1 MKRITSRATQSGPP
15 RDPQAE
21 LEAKRH
27 RHRIVA
33 ILITAGF
40 FLVSLTLTFFFFK
53 GMEGPSFFPTNILVL
68 TLINVDLILG
78 VLLCLLLSRNLIKLY
93 FERRKGLIG
102 SSFRTK
108 LVFAFV
114 GFSLIPAILL
124 FIAASG
130 YLTSS
135 IDNWF
140 SIQVERPVNNA
151 LEIARSY
158 YQDRQD
164 AVLHFGQLL
173 SAALAEEGLWQQND
187 SLLRD
192 TLKKKAEAYRL
203 ERIAVYGPDLK
214 QRASATGPQ
223 QTVPSA
229 HNPPEE
235 LLKKALQGET
245 IKTAT
250 LPEEGHLIRGIFPI
264 RAAPSPS
271 LPAARLPGGQGQTG
285 EVLGVVVIEV
295 SMPELLVSRMEEIR
309 QSFEDYQQ
317 LKAFKNPIKM
327 SYLVIFFSIT
337 FVILFSATW
346 FGFYLAK
353 GITVPITKL
362 AEGTQAVAQGNLDFH
377 IEVKANDEIGMLV
390 DSFNKMTSDLKAG
403 KTQLEKAN
411 RSLSRS
417 NIELD
422 RRRAYMETILEHVAT
437 GVIALDAQGRM
448 TNCNRSAEQ
457 ILRLKAEEVLDKN
470 ARDAFQ
476 SHQLDSIVTLLD
488 KFKRSG
494 KDDLEEETHLEV
506 MKKPLTLR
514 FNFSALRDP
523 MGQSLGVV
531 MVFEDLSELLKAQKV
546 AAWQEVAQ
554 RIAHEIKN
562 PLTPIQLSTERLRK
576 KFFEH
581 AKDFDEIFDEATG
594 TIINEVNS
602 LKTLVDE
609 FSNFARF
616 PSPRPSPQNLHEILN
631 EVIRLYKAA
640 HRDVVF
646 EARYGGD
653 LPTLMLDRAQWKR
666 AFVNIFENAIEAM
679 NGRRPAGRLPAGQAG
694 SGGHLVVSTLYDPKR
709 HRVRLEIADNGT
721 GIDPEDFDK
730 LFLPYF
736 SRKKSGTGLG
746 LAIVNRIVN
755 DHNGQIRITSNVPQ
769 GTTVIIELPVTQT

>member
-1 MKRITSRATQSGPP
+1 MKRIISRTTQSRPP

-27 RHRIVA
+27 RHLIVA
-33 ILITAGF
+33 ILITAGC
-40 FLVSLTLTFFFFK
+40 FLVSLIMTFLFFR
-53 GMEGPSFFPTNILVL
+53 GMEGPFSLSTNILVV
-68 TLINVDLILG
+68 TLINVDMILG

-93 FERRKGLIG
+93 FERRKRLIG
-102 SSFRTK
+102 SGFRTK
-108 LVFAFV
+108 LVAAFV
-114 GFSLIPAILL
+114 GFSLIPAFLL
-124 FIAASG
+124 FFAASG

-140 SIQVERPVNNA
+140 SIQVEHPVNNA

-173 SAALAEEGLWQQND
+173 GTSLASEGLMQQSD
-187 SLLRD
+187 AVLKD
-192 TLKKKAEAYRL
+192 ALKKKVEAYHL
-203 ERIAVYGPDLK
+203 ERVAVYGPDLK
-214 QRASATGPQ
+214 QRASATGLQAPV
-223 QTVPSA
+223 TTA
-229 HNPPEE
+229 IHAPEDF
-235 LLKKALQGET
+235 LKKALQGEE

-250 LPEEGHLIRGIFPI
+250 LPEEGRLIRGIFPI
-264 RAAPSPS
+264 RASPS
-271 LPAARLPGGQGQTG
+271 SSLPPARLPDGQGQAV
-285 EVLGVVVIEV
+285 EILGAVVIES
-295 SMPELLVSRMEEIR
+295 SMPEPLVSRMEEIK

-317 LKAFKNPIKM
+317 LKAFKNPIKW
-327 SYLVIFFSIT
+327 SYLIIFLCIT
-337 FVILFSATW
+337 LVILFSATW

-362 AEGTQAVAQGNLDFH
+362 AEGTQAVAQGNLDFR

-390 DSFNKMTSDLKAG
+390 DSFNKMTSDLKTG

-411 RSLSRS
+411 RSLNQS
-417 NIELD
+417 NIELN
-422 RRRAYMETILEHVAT
+422 RRRAYMETILEHIAT
-437 GVIALDAQGRM
+437 GVIALDAQGRI

-457 ILRLKAEEVLDKN
+457 ILGLNAEEILEKQ

-476 SHQLDSIVTLLD
+476 SHRLDPIVTLLD

-494 KDDLEEETHLEV
+494 KDDMEEEIHLEV

-514 FNFSALRDP
+514 FNLAALRDP

-581 AKDFDEIFDEATG
+581 AQDFDEIFDEATG

-602 LKTLVDE
+602 LKKLVDE

-631 EVIRLYKAA
+631 EVIRLYKA

-646 EARYGGD
+646 ETRYMKD
-653 LPTLMLDRAQWKR
+653 LPTLMLDREQWKR

-679 NGRRPAGRLPAGQAG
+679 NGGGRL
-694 SGGHLVVSTLYDPKR
+694 VISTLYDPKR
-709 HRVRLEIADNGT
+709 HRVRLEIADNGA
-721 GIDPEDFDK
+721 GIDPPDFDK

-769 GTTVIIELPVTQT
+769 GATVIIDLPVTQT

>member
-1 MKRITSRATQSGPP
+1 M
-15 RDPQAE
+15 
-21 LEAKRH
+21 EARRH
-27 RHRIVA
+27 RHLLVG
-33 ILITAGF
+33 ILITAGC
-40 FLVSLTLTFFFFK
+40 FLVSLTLTFLFFR
-53 GMEGPSFFPTNILVL
+53 GMEGPSSLSTNILVV
-68 TLINVDLILG
+68 TLINVDTILG

-93 FERRKGLIG
+93 FERRKRLIG
-102 SSFRTK
+102 SGFRTK
-108 LVFAFV
+108 LVAAFV
-114 GFSLIPAILL
+114 GFSLIPAFLL
-124 FIAASG
+124 FFAASG

-140 SIQVERPVNNA
+140 SIQVERPVTNS

-173 SAALAEEGLWQQND
+173 GTSLASEGLMQQSD
-187 SLLRD
+187 LV
-192 TLKKKAEAYRL
+192 LKDALKNKAEAYRL
-203 ERIAVYGPDLK
+203 ERVAVYGPDLK
-214 QRASATGPQ
+214 QRASATSPQ
-223 QTVPSA
+223 ASTMTA
-229 HNPPEE
+229 LHAPEDF
-235 LLKKALQGET
+235 LKKALQGEE

-250 LPEEGHLIRGIFPI
+250 LPEEGRIIRGIFPV
-264 RAAPSPS
+264 RAPPPSS
-271 LPAARLPGGQGQTG
+271 
-285 EVLGVVVIEV
+285 EILGAVVIES
-295 SMPELLVSRMEEIR
+295 SMPEPLVSRMEEIK

-337 FVILFSATW
+337 LVILFSATW

-362 AEGTQAVAQGNLDFH
+362 AEGTQAVAQGNLDFR

-390 DSFNKMTSDLKAG
+390 DSFNKMTADLKAG
-403 KTQLEKAN
+403 KTQLEEAN
-411 RSLSRS
+411 LSLSQS
-417 NIELD
+417 NIEIN
-422 RRRAYMETILEHVAT
+422 RRRAYMETILEHIAT
-437 GVIALDAQGRM
+437 GVIALDAQGRI

-457 ILRLKAEEVLDKN
+457 ILRLKAAEILDKN

-476 SHQLDSIVTLLD
+476 SRQLDPLMTLLD

-494 KDDLEEETHLEV
+494 KDDLEEEIHLEV
-506 MKKPLTLR
+506 MKKPLALR
-514 FNFSALRDP
+514 FNLSALRDP
-523 MGQSLGVV
+523 EGQSLGVV

-576 KFFEH
+576 KFSEH
-581 AKDFDEIFDEATG
+581 SQDFDEIFDEATG

-646 EARYGGD
+646 ETRYVEN
-653 LPTLMLDRAQWKR
+653 LPTLMLDREQWKR

-679 NGRRPAGRLPAGQAG
+679 NGGGRL
-694 SGGHLVVSTLYDPKR
+694 VISTLYDLKR
-709 HRVRLEIADNGT
+709 HRVRLEIADNGA

-769 GTTVIIELPVTQT
+769 GATVIIELPVTQT

>member
-1 MKRITSRATQSGPP
+1 
-15 RDPQAE
+15 
-21 LEAKRH
+21 LEVRRH
-27 RHRIVA
+27 RHLLLG
-33 ILITAGF
+33 ILITAGC
-40 FLVSLTLTFFFFK
+40 LIVSLTLTFLFFR
-53 GMEGPSFFPTNILVL
+53 GMEGPSSLSTNILVV
-68 TLINVDLILG
+68 TLINVDTILG

-93 FERRKGLIG
+93 FERRKRLIG
-102 SSFRTK
+102 SGFRTK
-108 LVFAFV
+108 LVAAFV
-114 GFSLIPAILL
+114 GFSLIPAFLL
-124 FIAASG
+124 FFAASG

-140 SIQVERPVNNA
+140 SIQVERPVNNS
-151 LEIARSY
+151 LEVARSY

-164 AVLHFGQLL
+164 AVFHFGRLL
-173 SAALAEEGLWQQND
+173 GTSLASEGLMQQSD
-187 SLLRD
+187 SVLKD
-192 TLKKKAEAYRL
+192 ALKKKVEAYRL
-203 ERIAVYGPDLK
+203 ERAAVYGPDLK
-214 QRASATGPQ
+214 IRANATGL
-223 QTVPSA
+223 QTPVASVIHA
-229 HNPPEE
+229 PEDF
-235 LLKKALQGET
+235 LKKALRGEE

-250 LPEEGHLIRGIFPI
+250 LPEEGDLIRGIFPI
-264 RAAPSPS
+264 RTAPLSS
-271 LPAARLPGGQGQTG
+271 LPDRQAG
-285 EVLGVVVIEV
+285 EILGVVVVEASI
-295 SMPELLVSRMEEIR
+295 PETVISRMEEIK

-317 LKAFKNPIKM
+317 LKAFKNPIKW
-327 SYLVIFFSIT
+327 SYLIIFLCIT
-337 FVILFSATW
+337 LVILFSATW

-353 GITVPITKL
+353 SITVPITKL
-362 AEGTQAVAQGNLDFH
+362 AEGTQAVAQGNLDFR
-377 IEVKANDEIGMLV
+377 IKVKANDEIGMLV
-390 DSFNKMTSDLKAG
+390 DSFNKMTADLKTG
-403 KTQLEKAN
+403 KTQLEEAN
-411 RSLSRS
+411 LSLSQS
-417 NIELD
+417 NIEIN
-422 RRRAYMETILEHVAT
+422 RRRAYMETILEQIAT
-437 GVIALDAQGRM
+437 GVIALDAQGRI

-457 ILRLKAEEVLDKN
+457 ILGLTAEEILDKS

-476 SHQLDSIVTLLD
+476 SRQLDRLMTLLD

-494 KDDLEEETHLEV
+494 KDDLKEEIHLEV

-514 FNFSALRDP
+514 FNLSALRDP
-523 MGQSLGVV
+523 EGRSLGVV

-581 AKDFDEIFDEATG
+581 SPDFDGIFDEATG

-631 EVIRLYKAA
+631 EVIRLYKTA
-640 HRDVVF
+640 HRDVEF
-646 EARYGGD
+646 ETRYAED
-653 LPTLMLDRAQWKR
+653 LPTLMLDREQWKR

-679 NGRRPAGRLPAGQAG
+679 NGGG
-694 SGGHLVVSTLYDPKR
+694 SLIISTLYDPKR
-709 HRVRLEIADNGT
+709 HRIRLEIADNGA

-755 DHNGQIRITSNVPQ
+755 DHNGQIRITLNVPK
-769 GTTVIIELPVTQT
+769 GATVIIELPVTQT